1 MKVKT
6 VKEQIKREYSCVQ
19 KKVKNLRKK
28 FSETV
33 TRDRNDSEQIA
44 IDHYDEM
51 WLLWLKYG
59 VNLQLQ
65 NHWALEVALHMAM
78 VI

>member
-33 TRDRNDSEQIA
+33 TRDRNCSEQIA

-51 WLLWLKYG
+51 RLL
-59 VNLQLQ
+59 
-65 NHWALEVALHMAM
+65 
-78 VI
+78 

>member
-19 KKVKNLRKK
+19 KKVKNLRKT

-33 TRDRNDSEQIA
+33 TRDRNCSEQIA

-51 WLLWLKYG
+51 RLL
-59 VNLQLQ
+59 
-65 NHWALEVALHMAM
+65 
-78 VI
+78 

>member
-6 VKEQIKREYSCVQ
+6 VKEKIKREYSCVQ
-19 KKVKNLRKK
+19 KRVKSLRKK

-33 TRDRNDSEQIA
+33 TGDRNGSGQIA

-51 WLLWLKYG
+51 
-59 VNLQLQ
+59 
-65 NHWALEVALHMAM
+65 
-78 VI
+78 

>member
-1 MKVKT
+1 MNVKA

-19 KKVKNLRKK
+19 KRVKNLRKK

-33 TRDRNDSEQIA
+33 TRDRNGSGQIA

-51 WLLWLKYG
+51 
-59 VNLQLQ
+59 
-65 NHWALEVALHMAM
+65 
-78 VI
+78 